1 MSFTKCFNF
10 IKVKLASDLSNARL
24 RLSPL
29 SRLEIALSPEI
40 TERIDEAVELLG
52 YGSREELVLCVIR
65 RFLDECYL
73 PKSSIR

>member
-1 MSFTKCFNF
+1 
-10 IKVKLASDLSNARL
+10 LSK
-24 RLSPL
+24 
-29 SRLEIALSPEI
+29 LEIALSPEI
-40 TERIDEAVELLG
+40 AERIDEAVELLG